1 MGVSCVAGDGRS
13 ENNSIGRYQTARD
26 DIYNR
31 AHENVEKEKFG
42 LSINGGF
49 FGLRK
54 CVEYEGIPLED
65 GGLRTTSK
73 CLKSIDTTPG
83 QLVQEQLN
91 EAAGGS
97 FKRLQVADEINEII
111 GALAT
116 TMVGWL
122 LTGGNDGGGVLGYD
136 KNAGYSGSNR
146 DHFGALKDSQE
157 IITKKQIYQV
167 RLLLLKTERNNTTIL

>member
-1 MGVSCVAGDGRS
+1 M
-13 ENNSIGRYQTARD
+13 
-26 DIYNR
+26 
-31 AHENVEKEKFG
+31 EKEKFG

-54 CVEYEGIPLED
+54 CVEYEDIPLED

-122 LTGGNDGGGVLGYD
+122 LTGGNDGGVLGYD

-146 DHFGALKDSQE
+146 DHFGALKDSQIMIE
-157 IITKKQIYQV
+157 KKTDISSQIVIIKDGEEQYNNSLKNTRIFAKQKI
-167 RLLLLKTERNNTTIL
+167 TTGKLFWLN